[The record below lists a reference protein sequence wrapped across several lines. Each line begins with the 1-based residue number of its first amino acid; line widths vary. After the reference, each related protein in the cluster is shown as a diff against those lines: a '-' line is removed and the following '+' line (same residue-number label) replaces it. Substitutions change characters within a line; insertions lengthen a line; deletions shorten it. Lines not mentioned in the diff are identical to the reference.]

1 MGKASSI
8 PVALVRGLD
17 ADWLRE
23 SSVASEVVRPP
34 GEDLF
39 R

>member
-1 MGKASSI
+1 MGKASKV

-17 ADWLRE
+17 GDWLRE
-23 SSVASEVVRPP
+23 SSVASEIVRPP

>member
-1 MGKASSI
+1 MGKSLGVPA
-8 PVALVRGLD
+8 ALVRGLD
-17 ADWLRE
+17 PEWFGDGSA
-23 SSVASEVVRPP
+23 ASLVRPP